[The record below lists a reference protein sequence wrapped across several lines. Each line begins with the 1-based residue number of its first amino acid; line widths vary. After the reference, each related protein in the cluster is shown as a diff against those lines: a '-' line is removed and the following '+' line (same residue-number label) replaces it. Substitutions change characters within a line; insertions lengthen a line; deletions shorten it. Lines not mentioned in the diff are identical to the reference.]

1 MRLLSFSNR
10 LFLTIL
16 LLFWL
21 FVGCFVYYQYL
32 REKSYKAEL
41 LNTQL
46 SMLNNHIF
54 DHLDGNDSCQLTLN
68 SMSFLRQNPAD
79 LRVTLMHHDGR
90 VFYDNSTT
98 LLDSIENHSNRDEV
112 KKALRH
118 GKGYSIKRTSSI
130 TGVPYFYSATYF
142 PDADI
147 IVRTAKPYNVTLYNN
162 LKADMDYI
170 WLVVM
175 ITLVLSLIFYNM
187 TSHLGATIT
196 RLRHLA
202 RRVEKGED
210 YMELSSSIGDDEL
223 DQIAGHII
231 DIYDNLNATKDDL
244 ILAQE
249 KLIAHLQISNEGLAI
264 FSPRRTVILSNSLFM
279 QYMNLISDT
288 NINQLEDVFTIKE
301 LEELTMFLN
310 AERNVEEKYASS
322 RKKHVQIVK
331 NGFVFSITIVVFL
344 DGSFELSIFDV
355 TRQEEQTQMK
365 RQITQNLAHELKT
378 PVSSIQGYLETIL
391 NNPDMTTETRH
402 RFIARSYAQSNRLTN
417 LLRDIT
423 ILTRV
428 DEASQSI
435 EVAPMNVSYIV
446 QGIID
451 ELELVIREKN
461 MKVFVTLPQ
470 HVDII
475 GNESLV
481 YSIFR
486 NLMDNALAYAGEGH
500 TIEINC
506 FYEDNVEVYFSFRDN
521 GVGVSAEHL
530 SRLFERFY
538 RVDKGRSRKIGGT
551 GLGLAI
557 VKNAVQFHGG
567 AIYAKSVADGGL
579 EFIFNLRRKA

>member
-54 DHLDGNDSCQLTLN
+54 DHLDGQDSCSFSLRN
-68 SMSFLRQNPAD
+68 MSFLKQNSSD
-79 LRVTLMHHDGR
+79 LRITLMHKDGR
-90 VFYDNSTT
+90 VFYDNTKAVV
-98 LLDSIENHSNRDEV
+98 DSIENHSNRDEV

-118 GKGYSIKRTSSI
+118 GVGYSIKRTSTT

-142 PDADI
+142 PDAGV
-147 IVRTAKPYNVTLYNN
+147 IVRTAKPYDVTLYNN
-162 LKADMDYI
+162 LKADMEYI
-170 WLVVM
+170 WFVVM

-187 TSHLGATIT
+187 TTHLGTTIT

-202 RRVEKGED
+202 RKVEKGED
-210 YMELSSSIGDDEL
+210 YRILSQTTGDEEL

-231 DIYDNLNATKDDL
+231 DIYDDLNTAKDDL

-264 FSPRRTVILSNSLFM
+264 FSPKRSVILSNSLFM
-279 QYMNLISDT
+279 QYMNLISDV
-288 NINQLEDVFTIKE
+288 NLNQLEDVFTIKE
-301 LEELTMFLN
+301 LEELTAFLN
-310 AERNVEEKYASS
+310 AERKEDEKYASS
-322 RKKHVQIVK
+322 RKKQVRIVK
-331 NGFVFSITIVVFL
+331 NGFVFSVTIVVFL

-365 RQITQNLAHELKT
+365 RQITQNIAHELKT
-378 PVSSIQGYLETIL
+378 PVSSIQGYLETIIT
-391 NNPDMTTETRH
+391 NPDMPAETQH
-402 RFIARSYAQSNRLTN
+402 RFISRSYAQSNRLTN

-423 ILTRV
+423 LLTRV
-428 DEASQSI
+428 DEAAQSI
-435 EVAPMNVSYIV
+435 EVMPLDVASVV
-446 QGIID
+446 QGIIQ
-451 ELELVIREKN
+451 ELELSIREKN
-461 MKVFVTLPQ
+461 MNVHVTMPNRI
-470 HVDII
+470 HIN

-486 NLMDNALAYAGEGH
+486 NLMDNALAYAGEGK

-506 FYEDNVEVYFSFRDN
+506 FYEDDTEVYFSFKDN
-521 GVGVSAEHL
+521 GAGVSPEHL

-557 VKNAVQFHGG
+557 VKNAVVFHGG
-567 AIYAKSVADGGL
+567 AIYAKTVAEGGL
-579 EFIFNLRRKA
+579 EFVFNLRRTV

>member
-54 DHLDGNDSCQLTLN
+54 DHLEGKDSCGFTLN
-68 SMSFLRQNPAD
+68 NMSFLMQNPAD
-79 LRVTLMHHDGR
+79 LRVTLMHQDGR

-98 LLDSIENHSNRDEV
+98 LVDSIENHSERDEV

-118 GKGYSIKRTSSI
+118 GKGYSIKRTSST
-130 TGVPYFYSATYF
+130 TGVPYFYSATFF

-170 WLVVM
+170 WFVVM

-187 TSHLGATIT
+187 TTHLGATIT

-202 RRVEKGED
+202 KKVEKGEG
-210 YMELSSSIGDDEL
+210 YIELSSSTGDDEL
-223 DQIAGHII
+223 DQIASHII
-231 DIYDNLNATKDDL
+231 DIYDNLNSTKDDL

-264 FSPRRTVILSNSLFM
+264 FSPKRTVILSNSLFM

-288 NINQLEDVFTIKE
+288 NLNQLEDVFTIKA
-301 LEELTMFLN
+301 LEELTTFLN
-310 AERNVEEKYASS
+310 AERNVEEKYASN
-322 RKKHVQIVK
+322 RRKHVHIVK
-331 NGFVFSITIVVFL
+331 NGFVFSVTIVVFL

-391 NNPDMTTETRH
+391 NNPDMSAETQH
-402 RFIARSYAQSNRLTN
+402 RFISRSYAQSNRLTN

-435 EVAPMNVSYIV
+435 EMVPLNVPNIV

-461 MKVFVTLPQ
+461 MKVHVTLPKC
-470 HVDII
+470 VDII
-475 GNESLV
+475 GNETLV

-486 NLMDNALAYAGEGH
+486 NLMDNALAYAGEGKS
-500 TIEINC
+500 IEINC
-506 FYEDNVEVYFSFRDN
+506 FYEDDMELYFSFKDN

-530 SRLFERFY
+530 PRLFERFY

-567 AIYAKSVADGGL
+567 AIYAKAVSEGGL
-579 EFIFNLRRKA
+579 EFIFNLRRKG